1 MKTSG
6 SRFGTS
12 RVQWLKRLAQRDN
25 DRIGFALS
33 GGGPLGALQVGALKA
48 LLEHGV
54 QPDLVVGTSV
64 GALNAACLAFEPS
77 AAGVARLEALWR
89 GLRDDDLFPGSHF
102 MQTWGRMVR
111 RGDRIFDDSGLR
123 RLIQTALGS
132 DATFEDAQ
140 IPFGAV
146 VADLETGAELLFTS
160 GPVLKPLMASSAMPG
175 AFPPV
180 EIDGRRYI
188 DGGVVNNVP
197 IAPVIAMGANTVYAL
212 DSTGRSQQRRPLIR
226 PMDYL
231 MHAFSLARS
240 QRLLVER
247 RTFDSERVKVILIPP
262 VPLDF
267 FVPFTS
273 LAHTDALIARSYE
286 HTARFLERVD
296 SDEEAAP
303 DGTAGPARAAAL
315 RRLEAR
321 TRG

>member
-1 MKTSG
+1 MKTSV
-6 SRFGTS
+6 SRFSPS
-12 RVQWLKRLAQRDN
+12 RVHWLKRLAPRDN

-48 LLEHGV
+48 LFDHGV
-54 QPDLVVGTSV
+54 RPDLIVGTSV

-77 AAGVARLEALWR
+77 VTGLERLEAFWR
-89 GLRDDDLFPGSHF
+89 GLRDEDLFPGSRF

-123 RLIQTALGS
+123 RLIQSALGS
-132 DATFEDAQ
+132 DAVFEDAQ

-160 GPVLKPLMASSAMPG
+160 GPILKPLLASSAMPG

-197 IAPVIAMGANTVYAL
+197 IAPALAMGATTVYAL
-212 DSTGRSQQRRPLIR
+212 DSTGHSHQRRPLNR

-240 QRLLVER
+240 QRLVIER
-247 RTFDSERVKVILIPP
+247 KVFEAERAKVIMIPTA
-262 VPLDF
+262 PLNF

-273 LAHTDALIARSYE
+273 FAHTDALIARSYE
-286 HTARFLERVD
+286 HTTRFLEGAA
-296 SDEEAAP
+296 SDGVAAP
-303 DGTAGPARAAAL
+303 DGVAVP

-321 TRG
+321 ARG

>member
-1 MKTSG
+1 MKNFG
-6 SRFGTS
+6 SRPVTS
-12 RVQWLKRLAQRDN
+12 RVQWLKRLAQRDK
-25 DRIGFALS
+25 DRVGFALS

-48 LLEHGV
+48 LFDHGV

-77 AAGVARLEALWR
+77 AAGVERLEALWR

-111 RGDRIFDDSGLR
+111 RGDRLFDDSGLR

-132 DATFEDAQ
+132 DALFEDAR

-146 VADLETGAELLFTS
+146 VTDLETGAEQVITS
-160 GPVLKPLMASSAMPG
+160 GPVLEPLLASSAMPG

-188 DGGVVNNVP
+188 DGGVVNNLP
-197 IAPVIAMGANTVYAL
+197 ITPALEMGASTVYAL
-212 DSTGRSQQRRPLIR
+212 DSTGHSHQRRPLNR

-240 QRLLVER
+240 QRLVIER
-247 RTFDSERVKVILIPP
+247 RMFDSDRTKVVLIPT

-273 LAHTDALIARSYE
+273 MAHTETLIARSYE
-286 HTARFLERVD
+286 HTSRFLEAAD
-296 SDEEAAP
+296 SHEDE
-303 DGTAGPARAAAL
+303 PA
-315 RRLEAR
+315 RRLEAK

>member
-1 MKTSG
+1 MKSYG
-6 SRFGTS
+6 SRFSAS

-25 DRIGFALS
+25 DRVGFALS

-48 LLEHGV
+48 LFDHGV
-54 QPDLVVGTSV
+54 RPDLIVGTSV

-77 AAGVARLEALWR
+77 ATGVERLEALWR
-89 GLRDDDLFPGSHF
+89 GLRDEDLFPGSRF

-123 RLIQTALGS
+123 RLIQSALGF
-132 DATFEDAQ
+132 DAVFEDAQ

-146 VADLETGAELLFTS
+146 VADLETGAELLITS
-160 GPVLKPLMASSAMPG
+160 GPLLKPLLASSAMPG

-197 IAPVIAMGANTVYAL
+197 IAPALAMGATTVYAL
-212 DSTGRSQQRRPLIR
+212 DSTGHSHQRRPLNR

-240 QRLLVER
+240 QRLVVER
-247 RTFDSERVKVILIPP
+247 KVFEADRANVIMIPT

-273 LAHTDALIARSYE
+273 FAHTDALIARSYE
-286 HTARFLERVD
+286 HTSRFLEGTETDGVAVP
-296 SDEEAAP
+296 DEFVVP
-303 DGTAGPARAAAL
+303 H
-315 RRLEAR
+315 RLETGAR
-321 TRG
+321 G

>member
-1 MKTSG
+1 MKTPG

-12 RVQWLKRLAQRDN
+12 RVQWLRRLAQRDN

-33 GGGPLGALQVGALKA
+33 GGGPLGGLQVGALKA

-54 QPDLVVGTSV
+54 QPDLVVGSSV

-77 AAGVARLEALWR
+77 TAGVERLEALWR
-89 GLRDDDLFPGSHF
+89 GLRDDDLFPGSRF
-102 MQTWGRMVR
+102 MQTWGRMIR

-123 RLIQTALGS
+123 RLIQSALGS
-132 DATFEDAQ
+132 EAVFEDAQ

-146 VADLETGAELLFTS
+146 VADLETGTEHLITS
-160 GPVLKPLMASSAMPG
+160 GPVLKPLLASSAMPG

-197 IAPVIAMGANTVYAL
+197 IAPAIEMGATTVYAL
-212 DSTGRSQQRRPLIR
+212 DSTGHSHQRRPLIR

-231 MHAFSLARS
+231 MHAFSMARS
-240 QRLLVER
+240 QRLVIER
-247 RTFDSERVKVILIPP
+247 RLFDSERAKVILIPT

-286 HTARFLERVD
+286 HTSRFLEG
-296 SDEEAAP
+296 ATP
-303 DGTAGPARAAAL
+303 DGVVVPDGAVAL